1 MRALGI
7 FVWLGLAASLAGQTG
22 GPEPEA
28 LLARIKAHVGESLK
42 RLPNYTCLETV
53 ERFERRGGSSPL
65 VLVDR
70 LRLEVA
76 MVGRKEFYAWPGESK
91 FEEKT
96 IGQLIPHGTIG
107 NGDFALHAYAVFVAR
122 GPEFTYAGET
132 DRNGRR
138 LIAVILGSYSGAVRA
153 QKAAALLERGFNSGS
168 LNWLTP
174 SLGTVDALAP
184 IDAQPPNLRE

>member
-7 FVWLGLAASLAGQTG
+7 FVWLGLAGSLAGQTG
-22 GPEPEA
+22 GPDPEA

-76 MVGRKEFYAWPGESK
+76 MVGNKEFYAWPGESK

-96 IGQLIPHGTIG
+96 IVQLIPNGTIG

-122 GPEFTYAGET
+122 GPAFTYAGET

-138 LIAVILGSYSGAVRA
+138 LIRFDYRVADTESGLYCSFLRTKPRWPTTDRSSSIGRRWTWCVWKWWPPIYRRILG
-153 QKAAALLERGFNSGS
+153 
-168 LNWLTP
+168 
-174 SLGTVDALAP
+174 
-184 IDAQPPNLRE
+184 